1 MSLAL
6 ERERSRAEIAVGGFG
21 RGAAVGVAVLLLAAA
36 AVVLAL
42 RWGGP
47 PAAVAAGAPPSEF
60 SSGRA
65 MKRLGAI
72 AARPHPMGS
81 AEHAAVRDYV
91 VASLAE
97 SGIAA
102 EVQRATVVSPSRS
115 GSLRAASVGNVVARL
130 KGTGAGRALMLAA
143 HYDSVPNSPGAAD
156 DGAGVAALLETAR
169 ALKAGPPLKNDVI
182 FLFTDG
188 EENGLFGARAFVGE
202 HPWAKDVAAVFNFE
216 ARGNS
221 GPSIMFETSNGNNW
235 LVREFA
241 AASPRPVANSLSY
254 EIYRLMPNDTDL
266 SVFKE
271 AGMAGMNFAFI
282 MGVPHY
288 HARIDSVEGID
299 ERSLQHHG
307 SNALAIARHFG
318 NLDMQAAAKTN
329 AVYFDVL
336 GLFLVHYPASWALPL
351 AALAALAFVG
361 VAFAGLRRGRLTVK
375 GMALGAVALL
385 LSMACAF
392 GVVWVAWWALR
403 SFYTGYSSMP
413 QWLRYG
419 GDLYLVAFVALT
431 LAAVTALYILFRR
444 RAGALSLTAGALFWW
459 LVLSALT
466 AVLLPGASYLF
477 TWPLLFS
484 LAGVLLAVLMKG
496 EAGDEAS
503 ASSSVYLAVFA
514 IPGLMLFG
522 PLVQLIFVG
531 LGPEWSAALMVVVVL
546 ALGLV
551 VPHLGL
557 LGGARR
563 WALPGVLAA
572 LGVGVIALSVMTA
585 GFDKSRPRSNHLFY
599 GADASTGKNVWAS
612 YDERPDAWMS
622 QVIPAGAGRAPL
634 NDLFQSTGTAKF
646 LQSEAP
652 AAGLAPPEVS
662 VVEDRTDGDRRH
674 LRLRVDSARDAESVY
689 VQLNSEAELYAVEV
703 NGKRVDFKTPVGV
716 GGDKRWGMR
725 YYALPKEGVELSL
738 QLKPKG
744 PLKLSLFDQS
754 HGLPQVAGAPLGP
767 RPDDLMPA
775 PHAAYSDATLVSN
788 VYTF

>member
-6 ERERSRAEIAVGGFG
+6 ERERPRANTTAGDFGG
-21 RGAAVGVAVLLLAAA
+21 RAALGVAVLLLAAA

-47 PAAVAAGAPPSEF
+47 PAAVSEGAPASEF

-65 MKRLGAI
+65 MKRLAAI
-72 AARPHPMGS
+72 AARPHPIGS
-81 AEHAAVRDYV
+81 AEHAAVRDYIV
-91 VASLAE
+91 GALAE
-97 SGIAA
+97 SGVGA
-102 EVQRATVVSPSRS
+102 EVQGATVVNQNRG
-115 GSLRAASVGNVVARL
+115 GSVRAASVSNVVARV
-130 KGTGAGRALMLAA
+130 KGTGQGKAVMLAA

-169 ALKAGPPLKNDVI
+169 ALKTGPPLKNDVI

-188 EENGLFGARAFVGE
+188 EEPGLLGARAFVDE

-221 GPSIMFETSNGNNW
+221 GPSIMFETSGGNNW

-266 SVFKE
+266 TVFKGS
-271 AGMAGMNFAFI
+271 GMAGMNFAFI

-288 HARIDSVEGID
+288 HARIDSVEGLD

-307 SNALAIARHFG
+307 SNALAVARHFG
-318 NLDMQAAAKTN
+318 GLDLQAAAKTD

-336 GLFLVHYPASWALPL
+336 GLFLVNYPSAWALPL
-351 AALAALAFVG
+351 AALAALAFVV
-361 VAFAGLRRGRLTVK
+361 VAFVGVRRRRMTPK
-375 GMALGAVALL
+375 GVALGALALL
-385 LSMACAF
+385 LSMACAY

-419 GDLYLVAFVALT
+419 GDLYLAGFVALT
-431 LAAVTALYILFRR
+431 LAAMTALYIVFRR
-444 RAGALSLTAGALFWW
+444 RADALSLTAGALVWW
-459 LVLSALT
+459 VALSLLSA
-466 AVLLPGASYLF
+466 VMLPGASYLF

-484 LAGVLLAVLMKG
+484 LAGVLLVVMAKG
-496 EAGDEAS
+496 GVEGEERVS
-503 ASSSVYLAVFA
+503 APVYLALFA
-514 IPGLMLFG
+514 VPGLMLFG
-522 PLVQLIFVG
+522 PLVQLIYVG
-531 LGPEWSAALMVVVVL
+531 LGPELSAALMVVVVL
-546 ALGLV
+546 ALGLL
-551 VPHLGL
+551 VPHLSL

-563 WALPGVLAA
+563 WVLPGALAA
-572 LGVGVIALSVMTA
+572 VGVGVIALSVVTA
-585 GFDKSRPRSNHLFY
+585 GFDKSRPRANHLFY
-599 GADASTGKNVWAS
+599 GADASTGRNVWAS
-612 YDERPDAWMS
+612 FDERPDAWTG
-622 QVIPAGAGRAPL
+622 QVIPAGSGRAPL
-634 NDLFQSTGTAKF
+634 NDLFQSPGTAKF

-652 AAGLAPPEVS
+652 PAGLAPPHVT
-662 VVEDRTDGDRRH
+662 VVEDRTEGDQRQ

-689 VQLNSEAELYAVEV
+689 VQLNSEAELFAVEV
-703 NGKRVDFKTPVGV
+703 NGKRVDFKTPVAV
-716 GGDKRWGMR
+716 GGEKRWGMR
-725 YYALPKEGVELSL
+725 YYALPKEGFEMSL
-738 QLKPKG
+738 RVRPKG
-744 PLKLSLFDQS
+744 PLKLSIFDQS
-754 HGLPQVAGAPLGP
+754 HGLPQVAGSPLRP